1 LTIDR
6 FSSREKITEISAADY
21 HNQQLLFLVLQY
33 LQVRLKS
40 VFVGPISVSSW
51 GKVSNIPLSK
61 KSCKK
66 PIFEKTRCGLRLLLS
81 LSFLL
86 SLVLIL

>member
-1 LTIDR
+1 MIDR
-6 FSSREKITEISAADY
+6 FSFAEKLFEISAADY

-40 VFVGPISVSSW
+40 VFVGPISVSSL
-51 GKVSNIPLSK
+51 GKVSNILLYK
-61 KSCKK
+61 NSCKK
-66 PIFEKTRCGLRLLLS
+66 PFDEKTRCGLRLLLS